1 MAAPVLAR
9 RGFLGAAAGLAA
21 ALTLAAC
28 GSGSG
33 TGGDATTAAT
43 TAATS
48 SQSAA
53 AGTAW
58 TFTDDRGKKLEQP
71 KAPSRVVAQVG
82 SAAALWD
89 FGVRPIGVFGPHKL
103 KDGSRDPQV
112 GNVDITKVE
121 GLGNVWDEF
130 NVEKYISLQPDLL
143 VSNMYVKDTL
153 WYVPEKSK
161 ATIEQVAPTV
171 GIMLTGKSATDVIG
185 RYEELARSLGA
196 DLQGVPEAKA
206 RFEAAT
212 KELASFKDLRILM
225 MSGGPDTMW
234 VVNPPEYPDITH
246 FTQNGLNVI
255 KPSKV
260 DEGGFFQSLS
270 WENADTYEA
279 DVILY
284 DTRTQSLTPEE
295 MMKKPTFA
303 KLPAVKAGQLYP
315 WRAEAPFSY
324 QGYAASLEEL
334 VANLKKASKLP

>member
-1 MAAPVLAR
+1 MTEPVLAR

-21 ALTLAAC
+21 ALALAAC

-33 TGGDATTAAT
+33 AGATTTGDAGGST
-43 TAATS
+43 

-58 TFTDDRGKKLEQP
+58 TYTDDRGKKIEQP

-89 FGVRPIGVFGPHKL
+89 FGVRPIAVFGPHKL
-103 KDGSRDPQV
+103 KDGSKDPQV

-143 VSNMYVKDTL
+143 VSNMYLKDTL

-161 ATIEQVAPTV
+161 ATIEQVAPTL

-196 DLQGVPEAKA
+196 DMRGVPEAKA

-212 KELASFKDLRILM
+212 KELASFKDLKVLM

-246 FTQNGLNVI
+246 LTKSGLTVVT
-255 KPSKV
+255 PSKV

-295 MMKKPTFA
+295 MKKKPTFA
-303 KLPAVKAGQLYP
+303 KLPAVRAGQLYP

-324 QGYAASLEEL
+324 QGYAAYLEEL